1 MNAAPI
7 AFIDLKAQRDRI
19 REQIDAAITGVVE
32 HGAFILGPEVEE
44 FEASLAEYTGAR
56 HVVTCANGTDALQ
69 LALMAKEIGPGDA
82 VFVPSFTFVATAE
95 AAVLVGATPVFVD
108 VRPDSFNMDP
118 VSLEAAI
125 DAVAVTDLAPKAVI
139 PVDLFGQPA
148 DYSAIKAVADRHGL
162 TVVADAAQSLGGS
175 LHNRRV
181 GSLAE
186 LTTTSFFP
194 AKPLGCYGD
203 GGAVMTDDDGLA
215 DTLRS
220 LRFHGKGSN
229 KYDNVR
235 IGMNSRLDTI
245 QAAILTE
252 KMVIFA
258 DELDARDR
266 ITRRYSEALADVAQV
281 PVLMAGA
288 RSAWAQYTI
297 RVRNRDHIADALR
310 KKGVPVAIHYP
321 RPLHTQA
328 PYRAFPTPTSG
339 VPVAERLA
347 GEVLSLPMH
356 PYLDE
361 TTQSRIVDALRNAIG
376 GNP

>member
-1 MNAAPI
+1 MNTAPI

-19 REQIDAAITGVVE
+19 REQIDAAITRVVD

-56 HVVTCANGTDALQ
+56 NVVACANGTDALQ
-69 LALMAKEIGPGDA
+69 LALMVKKIGPGDA

-95 AAVLVGATPVFVD
+95 AVVLVGATPVFVD

-125 DAVAVTDLAPKAVI
+125 DAVTETDLAPKAVI

-148 DYSAIKAVADRHGL
+148 DYSALKAVADRHGL

-181 GSLAE
+181 GSLTE

-215 DTLRS
+215 DALRS

-252 KMVIFA
+252 KMTIFA

-266 ITRRYSEALADVAQV
+266 IAGRYSEALADVAEV

-288 RSAWAQYTI
+288 HSAWAQYTI
-297 RVRNRDHIADALR
+297 RIRNRDRIADALR
-310 KKGVPVAIHYP
+310 KKGVPVAIYYP
-321 RPLHTQA
+321 HPLHTQA
-328 PYRAFPTPTSG
+328 PYRAFPTPTCG
-339 VPVAERLA
+339 IPVAERLA